1 MMFEGAA
8 EAAPPGSGSSSSISP
23 RLYLSVN
30 QGFVCGGLP
39 PPQDAAQASDELLPL
54 SQQLEPPAQGSAVGA
69 GGKRVRRARGHLKA
83 RQWTV
88 GELLDGAPLKFT
100 AAEAFRRACDRL
112 RVWVPKV

>member
-1 MMFEGAA
+1 VRAPSLPDFEVQTYASWLRAHGDVFGATCDH
-8 EAAPPGSGSSSSISP
+8 EVAPRVYGVG
-23 RLYLSVN
+23 
-30 QGFVCGGLP
+30 
-39 PPQDAAQASDELLPL
+39 EE
-54 SQQLEPPAQGSAVGA
+54 EPGA
-69 GGKRVRRARGHLKA
+69 GGKRARRARGHLKA